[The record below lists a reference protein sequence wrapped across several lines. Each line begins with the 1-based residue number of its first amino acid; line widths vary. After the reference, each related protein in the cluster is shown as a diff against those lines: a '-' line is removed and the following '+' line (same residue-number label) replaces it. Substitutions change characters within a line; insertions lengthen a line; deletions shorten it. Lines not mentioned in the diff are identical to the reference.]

1 MGMSNSKTS
10 LPKLATFAAA
20 ALAST
25 LISCGT
31 QAPANLRVA
40 APVASTKLGQVEGLR
55 EGELAI
61 FRGLPFA
68 APPAG
73 ANRWKPPQPAAGWS
87 NVRPAKAFAPACTQN
102 STAAAGGVPLTQSSE
117 DCLYLNV
124 WSPAKTSADKLPVM
138 VWIYGGGFSAGAT
151 SVPLYAGDKLATRGV
166 VVVSVAYRLGP
177 MGFLAHPALSAE
189 SADKVSGN
197 YGLMDQIAG
206 LDWVKENIAGFG
218 GDPSKVTIFG
228 ESAGGISVS
237 MLAASPLAKG
247 RFSGA
252 ISESGGSFG
261 APHSPGL
268 PGENVQRLAQAEKT
282 GEALGAKLGGSLAA
296 MRAASPADV
305 LAAAR
310 GLDVGWPV
318 LDGHVIPDDQHRL
331 YEAGRFNDTPVLIG
345 FNSDEGAL
353 FGGPVT
359 RAAHEDAVKGRYGK
373 FAGEILATFPSSG
386 EDGTQGSRDLATDV
400 MFGWHTVDWAKL
412 QTKKSGKPVY
422 LYYFDNK
429 PPYPAGNR
437 LASAKGAP
445 HASELPYVFDHLDQQ
460 ATMPWRPEDRV
471 ISNAMAGYWT
481 NFAKTGD
488 PNGPG
493 LPEWRAFRSAAPV
506 AMIFRGSPQAG
517 APPDPQHFDVLDRY
531 FAWRRSPEGAQQ

>member
-1 MGMSNSKTS
+1 MSNSKRRLLT
-10 LPKLATFAAA
+10 LTGFAGATLMAL
-20 ALAST
+20 LASCAT
-25 LISCGT
+25 LT
-31 QAPANLRVA
+31 PADLSVA
-40 APVASTKLGQVEGLR
+40 APVASTRLGRIEGVR
-55 EGELAI
+55 EGDLAI
-61 FRGLPFA
+61 FRGVPFA
-68 APPAG
+68 APPTG
-73 ANRWKPPQPAAGWS
+73 VNRWKPPQPAAGWPE
-87 NVRPAKAFAPACTQN
+87 VRPTKAFAPACTQN
-102 STAAAGGVPLTQSSE
+102 STAAAGGVPLAQSSE

-124 WSPAKTSADKLPVM
+124 WTPAKTSAEKLPVM

-189 SADKVSGN
+189 SKDKVSGN

-247 RFSGA
+247 RFTGA

-261 APHSPGL
+261 ATHSPGL
-268 PGENVQRLAQAEKT
+268 PGENVQRLAQAEKA
-282 GEALGAKLGGSLAA
+282 GDAFGAKLGGTLAA
-296 MRAASPADV
+296 MRAASAADV

-318 LDGHVIPDDQHRL
+318 LDGHVIPDDQHLL

-359 RAAHEDAVKGRYGK
+359 KAAHEDAVKARYGK
-373 FAGEILATFPSSG
+373 FADEILASFPASG
-386 EDGTQGSRDLATDV
+386 GDGTQGSRDLATDV
-400 MFGWHTVDWAKL
+400 MFGWHTLDWAML
-412 QTKKSGKPVY
+412 QTKKSSKPVY

-460 ATMPWRPEDRV
+460 PTMPWRPEDRT
-471 ISNAMAGYWT
+471 ISAAMAGYWT

-493 LPEWRAFRSAAPV
+493 LPKWPAFSSAAPE

-517 APPDPQHFDVLDRY
+517 ALPDPKHFDVLDRY